1 MGYACRTGPI
11 RVGSF
16 WDRFPVRVESFW
28 RCGSSQVQ
36 SQPDLFVLY
45 CFSENST
52 SGVCARGLAG
62 VSVSVVCVLSVC
74 PVLLSSNLSSCCRGL
89 KRGISGV
96 QQSVGP

>member
-1 MGYACRTGPI
+1 M
-11 RVGSF
+11 GSF
-16 WDRFPVRVESFW
+16 WDRFLVSVESFW

-36 SQPDLFVLY
+36 SQPVLFVLY
-45 CFSENST
+45 YFSENST
-52 SGVCARGLAG
+52 SDVCARGLAG